1 MPSKAYLLIRTDT
14 GKVNEV
20 VNSLKQLEGVKAV
33 DPVSSKYDVI
43 AILEED
49 SITNLSRLLTS
60 KIKNIPHIC
69 KLDSCFR
76 LAGLT

>member
-1 MPSKAYLLIRTDT
+1 MSSKAYILIKTDT

-20 VNSLKQLEGVKAV
+20 VDSLKRLEGVRAA
-33 DPVSSKYDVI
+33 DPVSSKYNVI
-43 AILEED
+43 AVLEGED
-49 SITNLSRLLTS
+49 ITNLSSTLVS
-60 KIKNIPHIC
+60 KIKNMPYIS